1 MNKRFTG
8 GQPRDRDGDAPRDR
22 SGACYGSTMFASP
35 EPRTQPSLPASLP
48 GPAEVV
54 SLPSPGLPA
63 DHGLA
68 SLGLVMQL
76 AGRTTAAL
84 VALLASL
91 AWIDGR
97 LDHQSASHT
106 AWLGLG
112 IALCIARS
120 HLHRAAGRDLTYG
133 RRAAEGTATDPF
145 DAMRRYVGFALG
157 QAVAIGAIA
166 AQVFD
171 QPWPAAAGIAAA
183 LALWPCALAVIFYFR
198 YRSHRSLVPSL
209 RAALP
214 LGEDRG
220 LEGASLVMTVLGA
233 YGLVS
238 TGGIIVMLGALSPH
252 HLRHGWGVMLLVVFA
267 LLVVRSS
274 LHIRAGLAGL
284 RDSSFQPSFDRPSEL
299 AGRYAAFGV
308 ISAFCVGG
316 VLLLLAM
323 SERLTPDAIL
333 SVAVACWLLI
343 TWPMIV
349 KRYFS
354 QRQFAELLAG
364 DRVAHRRAP
373 DAGLTALGWL
383 LAGHATLVAG
393 LLIVQ
398 VTVHPQLGRA
408 AENALVLSGLAVG
421 RWWLIDAGLAAA
433 TVVLELA
440 AAVALIR
447 MSDQRRA
454 ITTIYALFAGVVALA
469 PAVPVLGSLGHH
481 LSIWT
486 GIQLLPSAVQLVLP
500 VAALRLVH
508 RPVAPAA
515 RARYRSHRGAHP
527 PSRCARRKFPES
539 T

>member
-1 MNKRFTG
+1 
-8 GQPRDRDGDAPRDR
+8 
-22 SGACYGSTMFASP
+22 MFAST
-35 EPRTQPSLPASLP
+35 EPRTQPPLPA
-48 GPAEVV
+48 PAEVV

-91 AWIDGR
+91 AWIQGR
-97 LDHQSASHT
+97 LHPHP
-106 AWLGLG
+106 AWCGLVV
-112 IALCIARS
+112 ALCIARS
-120 HLHRAAGRDLTYG
+120 QLHRAAGRDLTYG
-133 RRAAEGTATDPF
+133 RRSTEGTAADPL
-145 DAMRRYVGFALG
+145 DAMRTYVVFALC

-166 AQVFD
+166 AGVFD
-171 QPWPAAAGIAAA
+171 QPWPAAAGITAA
-183 LALWPCALAVIFYFR
+183 LALWPCALAVIS
-198 YRSHRSLVPSL
+198 YRPHVSLVQPL
-209 RAALP
+209 RAGLP

-220 LEGASLVMTVLGA
+220 LEGASIVMTVLGT
-233 YGLVS
+233 YGVLS
-238 TGGIIVMLGALSPH
+238 TGGIVVMLGALSPH

-284 RDSSFQPSFDRPSEL
+284 RDSSFDRPSEL

-316 VLLLLAM
+316 VLSLLAM

-364 DRVAHRRAP
+364 DRVTHRRAP

-383 LAGHATLVAG
+383 LAGHATLVAAVV
-393 LLIVQ
+393 IVQ
-398 VTVHPQLGRA
+398 VTGHPRLGPELGRA
-408 AENALVLSGLAVG
+408 ADHALVLSGLAVG

-433 TVVLELA
+433 SVVLELA
-440 AAVALIR
+440 AAAALIR

-454 ITTIYALFAGVVALA
+454 ITTIYAVFAGVVALA
-469 PAVPVLGSLGHH
+469 PAVPVLASLGHH
-481 LSIWT
+481 LSLGT
-486 GIQLLPSAVQLVLP
+486 GIQLLPSAVQLVMP

-508 RPVAPAA
+508 RVVMPAA
-515 RARYRSHRGAHP
+515 RAQYRHR
-527 PSRCARRKFPES
+527 RNFPGS
-539 T
+539 M

>member
-1 MNKRFTG
+1 
-8 GQPRDRDGDAPRDR
+8 
-22 SGACYGSTMFASP
+22 MFAST
-35 EPRTQPSLPASLP
+35 EPRTQPALPV
-48 GPAEVV
+48 PAEVV
-54 SLPSPGLPA
+54 SLPGPGLPA

-76 AGRTTAAL
+76 ASRTTAAL
-84 VALLASL
+84 VALVASL

-97 LDHQSASHT
+97 LDHHTTGHT
-106 AWLGLG
+106 AWCGLV

-120 HLHRAAGRDLTYG
+120 QLHRAAGRDLTYG
-133 RRAAEGTATDPF
+133 RRTAEGDAADPF
-145 DAMRRYVGFALG
+145 GAMRTYAVFALG
-157 QAVAIGAIA
+157 QALAIGAIA

-171 QPWPAAAGIAAA
+171 QPLPAAAGITAA
-183 LALWPCALAVIFYFR
+183 LALWPCALAVISYQ
-198 YRSHRSLVPSL
+198 SHRSTVHGL
-209 RAALP
+209 RAGMP

-220 LEGASLVMTVLGA
+220 LEGASIVMTVLGA
-233 YGLVS
+233 YGAVS
-238 TGGIIVMLGALSPH
+238 TGGILVMLGALSPH

-284 RDSSFQPSFDRPSEL
+284 RDGSSQLSFDRPGEL

-354 QRQFAELLAG
+354 QRQFVELLAG
-364 DRVAHRRAP
+364 DRVIHRRAP

-393 LLIVQ
+393 VVIVQ
-398 VTVHPQLGRA
+398 VAGYPRLGPQLGPPA
-408 AENALVLSGLAVG
+408 DHALVLSGLAVG

-433 TVVLELA
+433 SVVLELTA
-440 AAVALIR
+440 AAALIR

-454 ITTIYALFAGVVALA
+454 LATIYAVFAGVVALG
-469 PAVPVLGSLGHH
+469 PAVPVVASLGHH
-481 LSIWT
+481 LSLSA
-486 GIQLLPSAVQLVLP
+486 GIQLLPSAVQLVMP
-500 VAALRLVH
+500 VSALLLVH
-508 RPVAPAA
+508 RAVIPAA
-515 RARYRSHRGAHP
+515 RARFRAPGGLPAP
-527 PSRCARRKFPES
+527 PAMPSGSASPPRKFPES
-539 T
+539 L

>member
-1 MNKRFTG
+1 
-8 GQPRDRDGDAPRDR
+8 
-22 SGACYGSTMFASP
+22 MFASP

-48 GPAEVV
+48 APAEVV

-76 AGRTTAAL
+76 TGRTTAAL
-84 VALLASL
+84 VALVASL

-97 LDHQSASHT
+97 LDHLGASHT
-106 AWLGLG
+106 AWLALG

-120 HLHRAAGRDLTYG
+120 HLHRSAGRDLTYG
-133 RRAAEGTATDPF
+133 RRTAEGTAADPF
-145 DAMRRYVGFALG
+145 AAMRGYIGFALG

-166 AQVFD
+166 AQVFG
-171 QPWPAAAGIAAA
+171 QPLPAAAGITAA
-183 LALWPCALAVIFYFR
+183 LALWPCALAVIS
-198 YRSHRSLVPSL
+198 YRSHASLVQSL
-209 RAALP
+209 HAGLP

-220 LEGASLVMTVLGA
+220 LEGASIAMTVLGA
-233 YGLVS
+233 YGVVS
-238 TGGIIVMLGALSPH
+238 TGGIVVMLGALSPH
-252 HLRHGWGVMLLVVFA
+252 HQAHGWGVMLVVVFA
-267 LLVVRSS
+267 LLVMRSS

-284 RDSSFQPSFDRPSEL
+284 RDSSFDRPSEL

-316 VLLLLAM
+316 VLSLLAM

-333 SVAVACWLLI
+333 SVAVACWLLVA
-343 TWPMIV
+343 WPMIV

-364 DRVAHRRAP
+364 DRVTHRRAP

-393 LLIVQ
+393 VVIVQ
-398 VTVHPQLGRA
+398 VTGYPRLGPQLGRA
-408 AENALVLSGLAVG
+408 ADHVLVLSGLAVG
-421 RWWLIDAGLAAA
+421 RWWLVDAGLAAA
-433 TVVLELA
+433 SVVLELIA
-440 AAVALIR
+440 AAALIR

-454 ITTIYALFAGVVALA
+454 ITTIYAVFAGVVALG
-469 PAVPVLGSLGHH
+469 PAVPVLASLGHH

-486 GIQLLPSAVQLVLP
+486 GIQLLPSAVQLVMP
-500 VAALRLVH
+500 VAALMLVH
-508 RPVAPAA
+508 RAVIPAA
-515 RARYRSHRGAHP
+515 RATYRSHGGHP
-527 PSRCARRKFPES
+527 PLAPPAKPSGSPSSSGPVSLRSTELSRVDVIEA
-539 T
+539 

>member
-1 MNKRFTG
+1 
-8 GQPRDRDGDAPRDR
+8 
-22 SGACYGSTMFASP
+22 MFASI
-35 EPRTQPSLPASLP
+35 EPRTQPPLPA
-48 GPAEVV
+48 PAEVV
-54 SLPSPGLPA
+54 SLPSPDLPA

-97 LDHQSASHT
+97 FDHRT
-106 AWLGLG
+106 AWHPAWAGLV

-120 HLHRAAGRDLTYG
+120 QLHRAAGRDLTYG
-133 RRAAEGTATDPF
+133 RRPTEGAADPF
-145 DAMRRYVGFALG
+145 GAMRTYVAFALG
-157 QAVAIGAIA
+157 QAIAIGAIA

-171 QPWPAAAGIAAA
+171 QPLPAAAGIAAA
-183 LALWPCALAVIFYFR
+183 LALWPCALAVIS
-198 YRSHRSLVPSL
+198 YRSHRSLVESL
-209 RAALP
+209 RAGLP

-220 LEGASLVMTVLGA
+220 LEGASIVMTVLGA

-252 HLRHGWGVMLLVVFA
+252 HLRHGWGAMLLVVFV

-284 RDSSFQPSFDRPSEL
+284 RDGSRQLSFDRPGEL

-323 SERLTPDAIL
+323 SERLTPDAVL
-333 SVAVACWLLI
+333 SVAVACWLLV

-364 DRVAHRRAP
+364 DRVTHRRAP

-393 LLIVQ
+393 VAIVQ
-398 VTVHPQLGRA
+398 VTTHPQLGRVA
-408 AENALVLSGLAVG
+408 DHALVLSGLAVG
-421 RWWLIDAGLAAA
+421 RWWLIDAGLAVAS
-433 TVVLELA
+433 VVLELA
-440 AAVALIR
+440 AAIALIR

-454 ITTIYALFAGVVALA
+454 IATIYAVFAGVVALG
-469 PAVPVLGSLGHH
+469 PAVPVVASLGHH

-486 GIQLLPSAVQLVLP
+486 GIQLLPSAVQLVMP
-500 VAALRLVH
+500 VSALLLVH
-508 RPVAPAA
+508 RAVIPAA
-515 RARYRSHRGAHP
+515 RARFRSHRG
-527 PSRCARRKFPES
+527 PSSPSGSPGKFPAS
-539 T
+539 M

>member
-1 MNKRFTG
+1 
-8 GQPRDRDGDAPRDR
+8 
-22 SGACYGSTMFASP
+22 MFASTDS
-35 EPRTQPSLPASLP
+35 RTQPPLPA
-48 GPAEVV
+48 PAEVV

-97 LDHQSASHT
+97 LDHRAAWHPAW
-106 AWLGLG
+106 AWLV

-120 HLHRAAGRDLTYG
+120 QLHRAAGRDLTYG
-133 RRAAEGTATDPF
+133 RRATEEVTADPLG
-145 DAMRRYVGFALG
+145 ATRTYVAFALG

-171 QPWPAAAGIAAA
+171 QPLPAAAGIAAA
-183 LALWPCALAVIFYFR
+183 LALWPCALAVIA
-198 YRSHRSLVPSL
+198 YRSRLCLVPSP
-209 RAALP
+209 RAGLP

-220 LEGASLVMTVLGA
+220 LEGASIVMTVLGA

-238 TGGIIVMLGALSPH
+238 TGGILVMLGALTPH
-252 HLRHGWGVMLLVVFA
+252 HLRHGWGVMLVVVFA

-284 RDSSFQPSFDRPSEL
+284 RDGSLQLSFDRPGEL

-333 SVAVACWLLI
+333 SVAVACWLLV

-364 DRVAHRRAP
+364 DRVTHRRAP

-393 LLIVQ
+393 VVIVQ
-398 VTVHPQLGRA
+398 VAAHPHLGSHLGA
-408 AENALVLSGLAVG
+408 AADHALVLSGLAVG
-421 RWWLIDAGLAAA
+421 RWWLIDAGLAVAS
-433 TVVLELA
+433 VVLELI

-454 ITTIYALFAGVVALA
+454 IATIYAVFAGVVALA
-469 PAVPVLGSLGHH
+469 PAVPVLATLGHH
-481 LSIWT
+481 LSLRA
-486 GIQLLPSAVQLVLP
+486 GIQLLPSVVQLVMP
-500 VAALRLVH
+500 VSALLLVD
-508 RPVAPAA
+508 RAVIPAA
-515 RARYRSHRGAHP
+515 RARFRSRG
-527 PSRCARRKFPES
+527 KFPES
-539 T
+539 M

>member
-1 MNKRFTG
+1 
-8 GQPRDRDGDAPRDR
+8 
-22 SGACYGSTMFASP
+22 MFASP
-35 EPRTQPSLPASLP
+35 EPRTQPSLPAALP
-48 GPAEVV
+48 AAHPAPAEVV

-76 AGRTTAAL
+76 AGRTTATL

-97 LDHQSASHT
+97 FAHRGSHNG
-106 AWLGLG
+106 WLGLG
-112 IALCIARS
+112 IALCMVRS

-133 RRAAEGTATDPF
+133 RRTAEGTAADPF

-166 AQVFD
+166 ARVFD
-171 QPWPAAAGIAAA
+171 QPWPAAAGITAA

-198 YRSHRSLVPSL
+198 YRSHRSLVQSP
-209 RAALP
+209 RAGLP

-233 YGLVS
+233 YGVVS
-238 TGGIIVMLGALSPH
+238 TGGIVVMLGALSPH
-252 HLRHGWGVMLLVVFA
+252 HLEHGWGVMLLVVFA

-284 RDSSFQPSFDRPSEL
+284 RGSSSQPSFDRPGEL

-308 ISAFCVGG
+308 ISAFCIGG

-349 KRYFS
+349 KRYFN

-364 DRVAHRRAP
+364 DRVTHRRAP

-393 LLIVQ
+393 VLIVQ
-398 VTVHPQLGRA
+398 VTGYPRLDPQLGRA
-408 AENALVLSGLAVG
+408 ADHALVLSGLAVG

-433 TVVLELA
+433 SVVLELTA
-440 AAVALIR
+440 AAALIR

-454 ITTIYALFAGVVALA
+454 ITTIYAVFAGVVALR
-469 PAVPVLGSLGHH
+469 PAVPVLASLGHH
-481 LSIWT
+481 LSIWSV
-486 GIQLLPSAVQLVLP
+486 IQLLPSAVQLVMP
-500 VAALRLVH
+500 VAALVLVH
-508 RPVAPAA
+508 RAVIPAA
-515 RARYRSHRGAHP
+515 RAQYRSPGVP
-527 PSRCARRKFPES
+527 PGP
-539 T
+539 

>member
-1 MNKRFTG
+1 
-8 GQPRDRDGDAPRDR
+8 
-22 SGACYGSTMFASP
+22 MFASP
-35 EPRTQPSLPASLP
+35 ESRTQPPLPAALP

-54 SLPSPGLPA
+54 NLPSPGLPA

-91 AWIDGR
+91 AWLDGR
-97 LDHQSASHT
+97 LDRYGASHT
-106 AWLGLG
+106 AWLGLA

-120 HLHRAAGRDLTYG
+120 QLHRVAGRDLAYG
-133 RRAAEGTATDPF
+133 RRWTEGDPF
-145 DAMRRYVGFALG
+145 DATRTYCVLALG

-166 AQVFD
+166 ARVFD
-171 QPWPAAAGIAAA
+171 QPWPAAAGITAA
-183 LALWPCALAVIFYFR
+183 LSLWPCALAVIFYVE
-198 YRSHRSLVPSL
+198 YRSRPLRVEPL
-209 RAALP
+209 RAGLP

-220 LEGASLVMTVLGA
+220 LEGASILMTVLGA
-233 YGLVS
+233 YGVVS
-238 TGGIIVMLGALSPH
+238 TGGIVVMLGALSPH
-252 HLRHGWGVMLLVVFA
+252 HVQHGWGVMLLVVFA

-274 LHIRAGLAGL
+274 LQIRAGLAGL
-284 RDSSFQPSFDRPSEL
+284 RDSSFQRSFDRPCEL

-316 VLLLLAM
+316 VLVLLAM
-323 SERLTPDAIL
+323 AERLTPDAIL

-364 DRVAHRRAP
+364 DRVTHRRAP

-383 LAGHATLVAG
+383 LAGHATLVAAVVILQLTG
-393 LLIVQ
+393 HPRLG
-398 VTVHPQLGRA
+398 PQLGRVTDH
-408 AENALVLSGLAVG
+408 ALVLSGLAVG
-421 RWWLIDAGLAAA
+421 RWWLIDAGLAVAS
-433 TVVLELA
+433 VVLELA
-440 AAVALIR
+440 AAAALIR

-454 ITTIYALFAGVVALA
+454 ITTIYAVFAGVVALG
-469 PAVPVLGSLGHH
+469 PAVPVLASLGHQ

-486 GIQLLPSAVQLVLP
+486 GIQLLPSAVQLVMP
-500 VAALRLVH
+500 VAALLLVH
-508 RPVAPAA
+508 RAVIPAA
-515 RARYRSHRGAHP
+515 RVVDRTPRRSDRQP
-527 PSRCARRKFPES
+527 DRQRKFPDS
-539 T
+539 M

>member
-1 MNKRFTG
+1 
-8 GQPRDRDGDAPRDR
+8 
-22 SGACYGSTMFASP
+22 MFAST
-35 EPRTQPSLPASLP
+35 EPRTQPPLLALAP
-48 GPAEVV
+48 PAEVV

-97 LDHQSASHT
+97 LDDHTTWHT
-106 AWLGLG
+106 AWYGLV

-120 HLHRAAGRDLTYG
+120 QLHRAAGRDLTYG
-133 RRAAEGTATDPF
+133 RRTAEGDAGDPF
-145 DAMRRYVGFALG
+145 AAMRTYVVFALG

-171 QPWPAAAGIAAA
+171 QPWPTAAGLTAA
-183 LALWPCALAVIFYFR
+183 LALWPCALAVIS
-198 YRSHRSLVPSL
+198 YRSHRSLVQSL
-209 RAALP
+209 RTGLP

-220 LEGASLVMTVLGA
+220 LEGASIVMTVLGA
-233 YGLVS
+233 YGVVS
-238 TGGIIVMLGALSPH
+238 TGGILVMLGALSPH
-252 HLRHGWGVMLLVVFA
+252 HLQHGWGVMLLVVFV

-284 RDSSFQPSFDRPSEL
+284 RDSSSRASFDRPGEL
-299 AGRYAAFGV
+299 AGSYAAFGV

-316 VLLLLAM
+316 VLVLLAM

-343 TWPMIV
+343 SWPLIV
-349 KRYFS
+349 KRYFG

-364 DRVAHRRAP
+364 DRVTHRRAP

-393 LLIVQ
+393 VVILQ
-398 VTVHPQLGRA
+398 VTGYPRLGPQLGRA
-408 AENALVLSGLAVG
+408 ADNALVLSGLAVG

-433 TVVLELA
+433 SVVLELA
-440 AAVALIR
+440 AAAALIR

-454 ITTIYALFAGVVALA
+454 ITTIYAVFAGVVALG
-469 PAVPVLGSLGHH
+469 PAVPVLASLGHH

-486 GIQLLPSAVQLVLP
+486 GIQLLPSAVQLVMP
-500 VAALRLVH
+500 VSALLLVH
-508 RPVAPAA
+508 RAVIPAA
-515 RARYRSHRGAHP
+515 RIVDRFPR
-527 PSRCARRKFPES
+527 RRKFPGS
-539 T
+539 M

>member
-1 MNKRFTG
+1 MNKRFAG
-8 GQPRDRDGDAPRDR
+8 GQARDRELGAPRDR

-35 EPRTQPSLPASLP
+35 ESRTLPSLPASLP
-48 GPAEVV
+48 VPAEVV

-76 AGRTTAAL
+76 AGRTTSAL

-97 LDHQSASHT
+97 LDHHGASHI
-106 AWLGLG
+106 AWLALA

-120 HLHRAAGRDLTYG
+120 HLHRAAGRDLTYAP
-133 RRAAEGTATDPF
+133 RLAEGTAADPL
-145 DAMRRYVGFALG
+145 DAMRTYVGFALG
-157 QAVAIGAIA
+157 QAIAIGAIA
-166 AQVFD
+166 ALVFD
-171 QPWPAAAGIAAA
+171 QPWPAAAGITGA
-183 LALWPCALAVIFYFR
+183 LALWPCALAGIFYFR
-198 YRSHRSLVPSL
+198 RLSRIQPL
-209 RAALP
+209 RTGLP

-220 LEGASLVMTVLGA
+220 LEGASLLMTVLGT
-233 YGLVS
+233 YGVVS
-238 TGGIIVMLGALSPH
+238 TGGILVMLGALSPH
-252 HLRHGWGVMLLVVFA
+252 HLRHGWASMLLVVFM

-284 RDSSFQPSFDRPSEL
+284 RDSSFDRPGEL

-316 VLLLLAM
+316 VLSLLAM

-364 DRVAHRRAP
+364 DRVTHRRAP

-393 LLIVQ
+393 VVILQL
-398 VTVHPQLGRA
+398 TAHPQLGRA
-408 AENALVLSGLAVG
+408 ADHALVLSGLAVG

-433 TVVLELA
+433 SVVLELA
-440 AAVALIR
+440 AATALIR

-454 ITTIYALFAGVVALA
+454 ITTIYAVFAGVVALG
-469 PAVPVLGSLGHH
+469 PAVPVLASLGHH
-481 LSIWT
+481 LTIWT
-486 GIQLLPSAVQLVLP
+486 GIQLLPSAVQLVMP
-500 VAALRLVH
+500 VSALVLVH
-508 RPVAPAA
+508 RAVVPAA
-515 RARYRSHRGAHP
+515 RAVYRSHGSHGW
-527 PSRCARRKFPES
+527 SHGQRKFPES
-539 T
+539 M

>member
-1 MNKRFTG
+1 
-8 GQPRDRDGDAPRDR
+8 
-22 SGACYGSTMFASP
+22 MFASP
-35 EPRTQPSLPASLP
+35 EPRTQSPLPAAV
-48 GPAEVV
+48 PAEVV

-97 LDHQSASHT
+97 LDHHASHPG
-106 AWLGLG
+106 WLGLL

-133 RRAAEGTATDPF
+133 RRSTETAADPF
-145 DAMRRYVGFALG
+145 GAMRSYVGFALG

-166 AQVFD
+166 ALVFD
-171 QPWPAAAGIAAA
+171 QPWPAAAGISAA
-183 LALWPCALAVIFYFR
+183 LALWPCALAVISYFR
-198 YRSHRSLVPSL
+198 CRSHRSLVQGL
-209 RAALP
+209 RAGLP

-220 LEGASLVMTVLGA
+220 LEGASIVMTVLGA

-238 TGGIIVMLGALSPH
+238 TGGIIVMLGGLSPH
-252 HLRHGWGVMLLVVFA
+252 HLAHGWGGMLLVVFT

-284 RDSSFQPSFDRPSEL
+284 RDSSFDRPSEL

-316 VLLLLAM
+316 VLVLLAM

-333 SVAVACWLLI
+333 SVAVACWLLVA
-343 TWPMIV
+343 WPMLV

-364 DRVAHRRAP
+364 DRVTHRRAP

-393 LLIVQ
+393 VVIVQ
-398 VTVHPQLGRA
+398 VTGYPRLGHA
-408 AENALVLSGLAVG
+408 ADHALVLSGLAVG

-433 TVVLELA
+433 SVVLELA
-440 AAVALIR
+440 AAAALLR

-454 ITTIYALFAGVVALA
+454 ITTIYAVFAGVVALG
-469 PAVPVLGSLGHH
+469 PAVPVLASLGHH

-486 GIQLLPSAVQLVLP
+486 GIQLLPSAVQLVMP
-500 VAALRLVH
+500 VSALLLVQ
-508 RPVAPAA
+508 RTVMPAA
-515 RARYRSHRGAHP
+515 RAVYRSHGR
-527 PSRCARRKFPES
+527 SQEQRKFPES